1 MRLPRLFA
9 GSEDAALC
17 EVIEA
22 VGDDAREGL
31 CASIWP
37 GNLYLINALR
47 AAQTEMKTQIALG
60 KIAATTPYLSQLLRL
75 SRCDSDPRVQSQTIR
90 WIALKV
96 ETDPVMRWVAFC
108 LKDHGSSC

>member
-47 AAQTEMKTQIALG
+47 AHLAELG
-60 KIAATTPYLSQLLRL
+60 LIAAKGKDGVKGLVTIVIDGAYL
-75 SRCDSDPRVQSQTIR
+75 VQ
-90 WIALKV
+90 
-96 ETDPVMRWVAFC
+96 M
-108 LKDHGSSC
+108 